1 MRASV
6 ERRFISSQAT
16 SRALILFW
24 PRKGEVKLGNESWK
38 KILNVHEER
47 ESRRYTILE
56 GISKDLSYSDIAAE
70 LGVNKWIITSDIR
83 KMQHER
89 DPELKQMYQKKKELI
104 MAKKQMSAQKRDN
117 RFYGMTGMTIDE
129 KMFQNMINFHKPE
142 LKKVMGSK
150 NESKAISK
158 LSKNVR
164 KTLQTNK
171 IIIRG
176 CGKYEITPKA
186 RDFLT

>member
-1 MRASV
+1 
-6 ERRFISSQAT
+6 
-16 SRALILFW
+16 L
-24 PRKGEVKLGNESWK
+24 
-38 KILNVHEER
+38 LNVYEDR
-47 ESRRYTILE
+47 ESRRFTILE
-56 GISKDLSYSDIAAE
+56 GISKDLSNLEIASQ
-70 LGVNKWIITSDIR
+70 LGVNKWIVSSDIR

-89 DPELKQMYQKKKELI
+89 DPELRQMYQKKKELI

-129 KMFQNMINFHKPE
+129 KMFQNMIHFHKPE

-158 LSKNVR
+158 LSRNVR
-164 KTLQTNK
+164 KILQTNK
-171 IIIRG
+171 IIIRD

>member
-1 MRASV
+1 M
-6 ERRFISSQAT
+6 
-16 SRALILFW
+16 
-24 PRKGEVKLGNESWK
+24 
-38 KILNVHEER
+38 LNVYEDR
-47 ESRRYTILE
+47 ESRRFTILE
-56 GISKDLSYSDIAAE
+56 GISKDLSNLEIASQ
-70 LGVNKWIITSDIR
+70 LGVNKWIVSSDIR

-89 DPELKQMYQKKKELI
+89 DPELRQMYQKKKELI

-129 KMFQNMINFHKPE
+129 KMFQNMIHFHKPE

-158 LSKNVR
+158 LSRNVR
-164 KTLQTNK
+164 KILQTNK
-171 IIIRG
+171 IIIRD

>member
-1 MRASV
+1 M
-6 ERRFISSQAT
+6 
-16 SRALILFW
+16 
-24 PRKGEVKLGNESWK
+24 
-38 KILNVHEER
+38 LNVYEDR
-47 ESRRYTILE
+47 ESRRFTILE
-56 GISKDLSYSDIAAE
+56 GISKDLSNLEIASQ
-70 LGVNKWIITSDIR
+70 LGVDKWIVSSDIR

-89 DPELKQMYQKKKELI
+89 DPELRQMYQKKKELI

-129 KMFQNMINFHKPE
+129 KMFQNMIHFHKPE

-158 LSKNVR
+158 LSRNVR
-164 KTLQTNK
+164 KILQTNK
-171 IIIRG
+171 IIIRD

>member
-1 MRASV
+1 M
-6 ERRFISSQAT
+6 
-16 SRALILFW
+16 
-24 PRKGEVKLGNESWK
+24 
-38 KILNVHEER
+38 LNVYEDR
-47 ESRRYTILE
+47 ESRRFTILE
-56 GISKDLSYSDIAAE
+56 GISKDLSYLEIASQ
-70 LGVNKWIITSDIR
+70 LGVKKWIISSDIR

-89 DPELKQMYQKKKELI
+89 DPELRQMYQKKKELI

-129 KMFQNMINFHKPE
+129 KMFQNMIHFHKPE
-142 LKKVMGSK
+142 LKKVIGSK

-158 LSKNVR
+158 LSRNVR
-164 KTLQTNK
+164 KILQTNK
-171 IIIRG
+171 IIIRD

>member
-1 MRASV
+1 MEIAS
-6 ERRFISSQAT
+6 Q
-16 SRALILFW
+16 
-24 PRKGEVKLGNESWK
+24 
-38 KILNVHEER
+38 
-47 ESRRYTILE
+47 
-56 GISKDLSYSDIAAE
+56 
-70 LGVNKWIITSDIR
+70 LGVDKWIVSSDIR

-89 DPELKQMYQKKKELI
+89 DPELRQMYQKKKELI
-104 MAKKQMSAQKRDN
+104 MAKKQMSTQKRDN

-129 KMFQNMINFHKPE
+129 KMFQNMIHFHKPE

-158 LSKNVR
+158 LSRNVR
-164 KTLQTNK
+164 KILQTNK
-171 IIIRG
+171 IIIRD